1 MNSILVAVT
10 DPTLHPEAVHIAAA
24 TGRKVIDTTDP
35 RDITR
40 HLAKV
45 DAVLVDEGPAAHV
58 GSSRRR
64 DRIYVV
70 APDPGPV
77 PWQAV
82 AAAHAERAFVLPAQA
97 TDLLAELGRSD
108 GMVVSSRRG
117 PAREHR
123 EHGAVLAVTSCC
135 GGAGTSTLAAAC
147 ALQASSNGFEAML
160 IDGDAD
166 SGGIDL
172 LCGLEQ
178 HAGLR
183 WPDLT
188 FGHGSVDGE
197 DVRRA
202 VPSTTSGLAVLS
214 SSRSTLAGEAERDA
228 ALLAVALRDLAAV
241 PGLCVLDLPPYMV
254 SSARDIAD
262 MSSAC
267 DRIVMIVPAEIRPVS
282 AAARR
287 IARWREVGSVP
298 AMDIVLRHRG
308 WSGLSAE
315 EVEEILGQPV
325 TAELPHLGRIA
336 KHSELSG
343 LSLPL
348 PAPLRRVAVSLLEEM
363 GWA

>member
-35 RDITR
+35 REITR

-58 GSSRRR
+58 GSSSRR

-82 AAAHAERAFVLPAQA
+82 AAAHAEHAYVLPAQA

-108 GMVVSSRRG
+108 GMVLSSRRG
-117 PAREHR
+117 SPR
-123 EHGAVLAVTSCC
+123 EHGEVLAVTGCC
-135 GGAGTSTLAAAC
+135 GGAGASTLAVAC
-147 ALQASSNGFEAML
+147 AVHASGSGHDVIL
-160 IDGDAD
+160 IDGDDD

-172 LCGLEQ
+172 LCGVEQ
-178 HAGLR
+178 ESGLR

-202 VPSTTSGLAVLS
+202 LPSTPSGVAVLA
-214 SSRSTLAGEAERDA
+214 SSRSALTGESERDA
-228 ALLAVALRDLAAV
+228 RVLGAALRDLAAV
-241 PGLCVLDLPPYMV
+241 PGLCVLDLPPHLG
-254 SSARDIAD
+254 RNPQDIAEIA
-262 MSSAC
+262 SVC
-267 DRIVMIVPAEIRPVS
+267 DRIVMLVPAEIRPVS
-282 AAARR
+282 AAVRQL
-287 IARWREVGSVP
+287 ARWRAAGSTVP
-298 AMDIVLRHRG
+298 LDVVVRHRG
-308 WSGLSAE
+308 WSGLCME

-325 TAELPHLGRIA
+325 LAELPSLGRIA

-343 LSLPL
+343 VTLPL
-348 PAPLRRVAVSLLEEM
+348 PAALRRVAASILEEM